1 MICRF
6 ETRWYQ
12 NGELDNHYIESGYVA
27 GETSTDCYRKV
38 HDWYFSDPSIEM
50 DSILISVIPAP
61 SCEEDILVTNSVC
74 PEKIVAT
81 YDPESKIVVSNYE
94 PADSDYDVEHYED

>member
-6 ETRWYQ
+6 EARWYQ
-12 NGELDNHYIESGYVA
+12 NGELDNHYMESGYVA

-38 HDWYFSDPSIEM
+38 HDWYFSDDSSAEM

-61 SCEEDILVTNSVC
+61 SCEDDILITNSVC
-74 PEKIVAT
+74 PENIIAT
-81 YDPESKIVVSNYE
+81 YDPEPGS
-94 PADSDYDVEHYED
+94 YDPDDDIEHYED